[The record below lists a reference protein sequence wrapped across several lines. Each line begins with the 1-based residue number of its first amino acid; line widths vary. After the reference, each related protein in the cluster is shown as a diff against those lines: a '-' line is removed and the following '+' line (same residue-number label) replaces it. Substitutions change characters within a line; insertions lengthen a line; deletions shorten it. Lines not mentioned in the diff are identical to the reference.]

1 MKRESRGGG
10 LEMDRRAFFAVLTV
24 IAVIAVV
31 AAMYLLVVSRTA
43 GQGRRIQ
50 GLRRSLADQQR
61 INAHLEVS
69 IARASSAHSLIERAG
84 DLDLA
89 PAGFDQLLFV
99 RQADE

>member
-1 MKRESRGGG
+1 MKREARRGW
-10 LEMDRRAFFAVLTV
+10 LEMDRRAFFAVLAV
-24 IAVIAVV
+24 IAVIAMV

-50 GLRRSLADQQR
+50 RLRGLLEDQQR

-69 IARASSAHSLIERAG
+69 IARASSAHNLFERAG
-84 DLDLA
+84 DLNLV